1 MSFRDTN
8 YILFT
13 KINVDIIIKTPTQQ
27 IVQVKKNSNMKMLE

>member
-13 KINVDIIIKTPTQQ
+13 KINVDIIINTPTQQ